1 MVCILSVL
9 VSYSCGLRFNFVRY
23 KKLNKMS
30 KALLLIDIQKEYFKN
45 GALELV
51 NPVAASE
58 NAQKLLEHFRK
69 ENDVVVHVQ
78 HISPEGVP
86 FFIPGTEGI
95 EIHENVKPLSDE
107 KVITK
112 QFPNSFRGTDLLEYL
127 QSKNITQ
134 LVIAGMMTHMC
145 IDAGTRAAFDFGFE
159 CTVIGD
165 ACTTRDLQINGQNV
179 KAADVHNAFLAALEF
194 SYSKILTTADYLRS

>member
-1 MVCILSVL
+1 M
-9 VSYSCGLRFNFVRY
+9 NT
-23 KKLNKMS
+23 
-30 KALLLIDIQKEYFKN
+30 ALLLIDIQKEYFEN

-51 NPVAASE
+51 NPIAASE
-58 NAQKLLEHFRK
+58 NAKKLLKNFRK
-69 ENDVVVHVQ
+69 ENGTIIHIQ

-86 FFIPGTEGI
+86 FFVPGTKGV
-95 EIHENVKPLSDE
+95 EIHENVKPLAGE
-107 KVITK
+107 KVIIK

-127 QSKNITQ
+127 QSNDITH

-145 IDAGTRAAFDFGFE
+145 IDAGIRAAFDFGFE

-165 ACTTRDLQINGQNV
+165 ACATMNLQINGQDV

-194 SYSKILTTADYLRS
+194 FYAKITTTEAYLLS

>member
-1 MVCILSVL
+1 M
-9 VSYSCGLRFNFVRY
+9 N
-23 KKLNKMS
+23 
-30 KALLLIDIQKEYFKN
+30 KALLLIDIQKEYFEN

-51 NPVAASE
+51 NPIAASE
-58 NAQKLLEHFRK
+58 NAKKLLEHFRK
-69 ENDVVVHVQ
+69 ENRTIIHVQ
-78 HISPEGVP
+78 HISAEGVP
-86 FFIPGTEGI
+86 FFVPGTEGVD
-95 EIHENVKPLSDE
+95 IHENVKPLEGE

-112 QFPNSFRGTDLLEYL
+112 QFPNSFRDTDLLEYL
-127 QSKNITQ
+127 KANEITH

-165 ACTTRDLQINGQNV
+165 ACATRNLQSNDKEV

-194 SYSKILTTADYLRS
+194 FYAKIMTTEDYLLS

>member
-1 MVCILSVL
+1 M
-9 VSYSCGLRFNFVRY
+9 N
-23 KKLNKMS
+23 
-30 KALLLIDIQKEYFKN
+30 KALLLIDIQKEYFEN

-51 NPVAASE
+51 NPIAASE
-58 NAQKLLEHFRK
+58 NAKKLLELFRK
-69 ENDVVVHVQ
+69 ENGTIIHVQ
-78 HISPEGVP
+78 HISGEGAPIFVP
-86 FFIPGTEGI
+86 VTKGVD
-95 EIHENVKPLSDE
+95 IHENVKPLAGE

-127 QSKNITQ
+127 QLKEITH

-145 IDAGTRAAFDFGFE
+145 IDAGTRAAVDFGFE

-165 ACTTRDLQINGQNV
+165 ACATLNLQINGQEV

-194 SYSKILTTADYLRS
+194 FYAKITTTEDYLQS